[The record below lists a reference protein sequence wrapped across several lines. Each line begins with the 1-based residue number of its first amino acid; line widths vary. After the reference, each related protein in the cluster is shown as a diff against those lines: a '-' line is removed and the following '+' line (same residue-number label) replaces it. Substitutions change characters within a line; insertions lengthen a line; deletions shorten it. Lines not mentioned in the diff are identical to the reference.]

1 MNSVRC
7 NMGKDLDIVHTH
19 SLIVAPFTV
28 HPMDTPASAKL
39 HPRWTAPAVHRD
51 DGVSVVNAWMMEL
64 RKLTEVG
71 VHGVGNGWGAQG
83 HVVEEYSGE
92 KEHAQ
97 GQSP

>member
-1 MNSVRC
+1 
-7 NMGKDLDIVHTH
+7 
-19 SLIVAPFTV
+19 
-28 HPMDTPASAKL
+28 
-39 HPRWTAPAVHRD
+39 
-51 DGVSVVNAWMMEL
+51 MMEL